1 MSSPACFSGQGESRE
16 RARQF
21 QGASAL
27 RALVVSFPYM
37 KHLGWAAA
45 VAMVMG
51 ATVAVADDGPP
62 PPRKELTRRPFML
75 PGDILRRLR
84 QAPVELSIAG
94 IESLQDVGR
103 GRLADE
109 TWKQVVRPIEYPK
122 VVHQNGLITLEPWPR
137 PKAVEGPMTK
147 AEDAFQKQKYEEAAI
162 WYRRTLA
169 LAPDYYIA
177 HAYLGDTHL
186 FGREGAREA
195 IAEYDQAIAANP
207 DDYRLY
213 FFRATAHRHL
223 FENEA
228 MLADLRRSL
237 VLKPRNAILI
247 GALQRARGTMG
258 RAEPEVFVPRAFVRK
273 EGDGVSIYADT
284 ERPEWLAWAACKALW
299 MVDEQHR
306 QEMLGSTRHGW
317 STLEELECLG
327 SLMTVYETRKAKGQG
342 PSDDRLEVL
351 HNIIIDGLAPA
362 FVIYELGSRVDPQ
375 IVLRLDDSFRLMM
388 ARYVEKYV
396 LTDPE

>member
-1 MSSPACFSGQGESRE
+1 M
-16 RARQF
+16 
-21 QGASAL
+21 
-27 RALVVSFPYM
+27 V

-45 VAMVMG
+45 MVMV
-51 ATVAVADDGPP
+51 ATVAMAGEGPQRS
-62 PPRKELTRRPFML
+62 RKEPAQKPFLL

-84 QAPVELSIAG
+84 QSPVELRIAG
-94 IESLQDVGR
+94 IETLQDVGR
-103 GRLADE
+103 GRLAEE
-109 TWKQVVRPIEYPK
+109 TWRQMVQPIEYPR
-122 VVHQNGLITLEPWPR
+122 VIHQNGLITLQPWPR
-137 PKAVEGPMTK
+137 PKAVDLPMTK
-147 AEDAFQKQKYEEAAI
+147 AEDAFQKQNYEEAAV

-169 LAPDYYIA
+169 LAPDFYIA

-186 FGREGAREA
+186 FGSLGPREA

-223 FENEA
+223 FEMEE

-258 RAEPEVFVPRAFVRK
+258 RAEAEVFVPRAFVRK
-273 EGDGVSIYADT
+273 EGEAVAVYADT

-299 MVDEQHR
+299 MVDAQHR
-306 QEMLGSTRHGW
+306 QEMLGSPRYGW

-342 PSDDRLEVL
+342 PPDDRLEVL
-351 HNIIIDGLAPA
+351 HDIIIDGLAPA

-375 IVLRLDDSFRLMM
+375 IVLRLDDTFRQMM

-396 LTDPE
+396 LTSAED